1 MSVSG
6 ISSSTSSYLASL
18 SGTTEGTDTSSSS
31 SESTG
36 KVYDKKDTNK
46 DGKVSYQEEMA
57 YEQKHPAEVKKSA
70 VNMQA
75 DNVKE
80 LVGTIID
87 TTA

>member
-6 ISSSTSSYLASL
+6 ISSSTSTLLASL
-18 SGTTEGTDTSSSS
+18 SGTTETTDTSSSS
-31 SESTG
+31 SQSTG

-46 DGKVSYQEEMA
+46 DGKVSYQEETA
-57 YEQKHPAEVKKSA
+57 YDQKHPGDVKKSA
-70 VNMQA
+70 VNKQA
-75 DNVKE
+75 DKIKE